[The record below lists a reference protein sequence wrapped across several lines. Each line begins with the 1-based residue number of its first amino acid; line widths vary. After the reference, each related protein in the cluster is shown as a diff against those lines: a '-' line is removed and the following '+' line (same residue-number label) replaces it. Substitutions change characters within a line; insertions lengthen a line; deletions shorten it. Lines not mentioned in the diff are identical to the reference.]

1 MVVETILDD
10 RSDRLVAK
18 FKDAELLGIPI
29 QIVVGL
35 KNLSEGKIE
44 IKIRK
49 TGESLFVAFPERI
62 TDISEILSK
71 L

>member
-1 MVVETILDD
+1 METLLDD
-10 RSDRLVAK
+10 RSDRLGAK

-44 IKIRK
+44 IKLRK
-49 TGESLFVAFPERI
+49 TSESLLVSFPEEI
-62 TDISEILSK
+62 AGISEILSK

>member
-1 MVVETILDD
+1 MGMEVLLDD
-10 RSDRLVAK
+10 RPDRLGAK

-35 KNLSEGKIE
+35 KNLGEGKIE
-44 IKIRK
+44 IKLRK
-49 TGESLFVAFPERI
+49 TGESLLVSYPEEI
-62 TDISEILSK
+62 ADIFGILSK